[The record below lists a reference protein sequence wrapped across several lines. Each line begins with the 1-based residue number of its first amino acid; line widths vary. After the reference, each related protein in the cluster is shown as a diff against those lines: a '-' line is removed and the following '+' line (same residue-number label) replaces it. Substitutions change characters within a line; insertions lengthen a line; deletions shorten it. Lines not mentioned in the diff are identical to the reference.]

1 MNFQHIRAF
10 CTVVNEG
17 SFSRAAE
24 KLQLTQPTISAQIQ
38 GLETTLHARLFE
50 RSAQGIALTAAGRTL
65 LPYARQMLELDER
78 TTQAMEQLG
87 GLAWGEL
94 LLGASS
100 VPGHYVLPRAVTLFK
115 QAHPGIKVHLSVSN
129 SQEVRTGIRDGR
141 HELGMVGEQVRDE
154 RLAFEPLVRD
164 RLLVVMRPEHPLA
177 NRESLTVEEL
187 AAQPLVV
194 REHGS
199 ATQATVDRALSE
211 AGVTGARLQ
220 IYLEL
225 GSAEAVKQAIRAADL
240 CAVLS
245 EWSVRD
251 EVRLGLLH
259 ASTLQGVDLR
269 RDLYLV
275 WRAHGYLSVAS
286 EAFVRFLREE
296 HLAAEG
302 IEPGND
308 SPALPQNPG

>member
-10 CTVVNEG
+10 CAVVNEG

-38 GLETTLHARLFE
+38 GLETTLHTRLFE
-50 RSAQGIALTAAGRTL
+50 RSAQGISLTSAGRTL
-65 LPYARQMLELDER
+65 LPYARQMLELSER
-78 TTQAMEQLG
+78 TTQALEQLG

-115 QAHPGIKVHLSVSN
+115 QTHPGIEIHLSVSN
-129 SQEVRTGIRDGR
+129 SQEVRSGVREGR
-141 HELGMVGEQVRDE
+141 YELGVVGERVRDE
-154 RLAFEPLVRD
+154 RLAFEPVVHD

-177 NRESLTVEEL
+177 ERGSLTVAEL
-187 AAQPLVV
+187 AEQPLVV

-199 ATQATVDRALSE
+199 ATQATVSRALE
-211 AGVTGARLQ
+211 ETGLDPRQLKVF
-220 IYLEL
+220 LEL
-225 GSAEAVKQAIRAADL
+225 GSVEAVKQALRAADL

-251 EVRLGLLH
+251 EVQLGLLR
-259 ASTLQGVDLR
+259 AVPLEGVDMR
-269 RDLYLV
+269 RDLYVV
-275 WRAHGYLSVAS
+275 WRAHGYLSVAC

-296 HLAAEG
+296 FLV
-302 IEPGND
+302 N
-308 SPALPQNPG
+308 

>member
-1 MNFQHIRAF
+1 M
-10 CTVVNEG
+10 VNEG

-24 KLQLTQPTISAQIQ
+24 RLQLTQPTVSAQIQ
-38 GLETTLHARLFE
+38 GLETNLHTRLFE
-50 RSAQGIALTAAGRTL
+50 RSAQGISLTASGRTL
-65 LPYARQMLELDER
+65 LPYARQMLELSDR
-78 TTQAMEQLG
+78 TTQALEQLG

-115 QAHPGIKVHLSVSN
+115 QVHPGIEIHLGVSN
-129 SQEVRTGIRDGR
+129 SQEVRAGVRDGR
-141 HELGMVGEQVRDE
+141 YELGMVGEQVRDE
-154 RLAFEPLVRD
+154 RLAFEPVVHD

-177 NRESLTVEEL
+177 GKETVTAPEL
-187 AAQPLVV
+187 AEQPLVV

-199 ATQATVDRALSE
+199 ATQATVERALGE
-211 AGVTGARLQ
+211 AGLDARQ
-220 IYLEL
+220 WKVFLEL
-225 GSAEAVKQAIRAADL
+225 GSVEAMKQALRAADV

-251 EVRLGLLH
+251 EVELGLLC
-259 ASTLQGVDLR
+259 AIPLEGVNLR
-269 RDLYLV
+269 RELYLV

-296 HLAAEG
+296 FLSEVPRA
-302 IEPGND
+302 
-308 SPALPQNPG
+308 NPISQEDASAN